1 MIAVIYLLLCFG
13 VGYVIC
19 RLCFPNMRR
28 FGRYTYDG
36 TQINET
42 PLFLCLPAWLLFGT
56 LPMTW
61 LTYGLGMVFRN
72 CKQPLLYANMIVMPV
87 AAIGIVTALFL
98 LKRTQ
103 KENFR
108 EYFRNLATG
117 ELFYFAFVASV
128 FLFLLW
134 WTFFSRNGKYYVGW
148 TVASDFAPHIGMI
161 RSFAVGNNFP
171 TGYSHF
177 AGSDIKYHFMYQF
190 FVGNLNFLGLRLDFA
205 FNVPSLLFL
214 VNAVALLYFY
224 AVKLTGRRAVGML
237 TGVLFMFR
245 SSSAFLDFA
254 ASIPKKT
261 GFLKGL
267 LSNREFIGTTEHED
281 WGLWNLNVYCNQ
293 RHLAIGLCV
302 ILFVL
307 IYFTQYLIKGTQRC
321 REGAEKKLYKFLSEN
336 PNEELLFG
344 ETAEYLIKE
353 SLFRRE
359 GWITPNWTKAI
370 ACGIL
375 LGLCSFFNGAC
386 VIACLSVLF
395 VMAFVSDHR
404 LEYALTAAITVAMS
418 VLSTRMFMEGSAV
431 NPKFFFGFLSPN
443 GTLFSVIKYLV
454 TLCGIL
460 PILLLISLTLCSRA
474 EKYLVFAFSAPVI
487 LAFTVS
493 LTIDISV
500 NHKYVMIGIM
510 LLCIPVANL
519 IDRLWRKKGSY
530 VKFLAALLL
539 FCLTVSGIYDFTV
552 IMKRNDA
559 KTGNVVM
566 LDEDSDI
573 CRWVME
579 NSDSHDIFLTNW
591 YSLNDYVL
599 GGAMLYY
606 GWPYYAWSAGYDT
619 YARER
624 LVYAMYEAS
633 TPEELD
639 SLVEQCNIRFIV
651 VDNEVREREEF
662 LLDEENI
669 IRTYGLVFNDGN
681 TRIFDTREKLF
692 K

>member
-117 ELFYFAFVASV
+117 ELLYFAFVASV

-321 REGAEKKLYKFLSEN
+321 RKGAEKKLYEFLSEN

-404 LEYALTAAITVAMS
+404 LEYALTAAITVVMS

-559 KTGNVVM
+559 KTGNVMM

-579 NSDSHDIFLTNW
+579 HSDSHDIFLTNW